1 MAMGAQQYSAI
12 FGAVG
17 NSVATLVGE
26 LSPAAVKARKQ
37 TLSDYK
43 KLTRG
48 ELGLSEE
55 EKARGSALTARQMGS
70 TTANTRA
77 DLLRGGP
84 ASAQTFG
91 AQQDQSKATLGAL
104 AQAAG
109 QQEQVSSQLAA
120 QQRASVL
127 AALEKEANYGRA
139 AWQRKGDIAERGA
152 NNYTGAEQKNEDG
165 STGLDMPGL
174 MSMFGGSSGTK

>member
-1 MAMGAQQYSAI
+1 MGAQQYSAI

-43 KLTRG
+43 RLTRG

-55 EKARGSALTARQMGS
+55 EKARGSALTARQMAS
-70 TTANTRA
+70 TSANSRA
-77 DLLRGGP
+77 DLLRGG
-84 ASAQTFG
+84 ASAQTVQ
-91 AQQDQSKATLGAL
+91 AQQEQSKATLGAL
-104 AQAAG
+104 AQSAA
-109 QQEQVSSQLAA
+109 QQEQVSSELAA
-120 QQRASVL
+120 TQRAQVL
-127 AALEKEANYGRA
+127 AALEREANYGRA

-152 NNYTGAEQKNEDG
+152 TNYTGADQKNEDG
-165 STGLDMPGL
+165 SSGMDMKGL
-174 MSMFGGSSGTK
+174 MSLFGGSGGQ